1 VNVTYQELLTYVIE
15 PLVSSVAPDS
25 LKFVESFIRNLG
37 RPALTDNKYYGVLA
51 VSKKER
57 GMLERVVE
65 NNKEVFNTAF
75 NLLYN
80 TKKIVDQEYLM
91 ADISEND
98 KDILRLLW
106 DANEVVF
113 KAVLYHLY
121 GKEHKKELDKL
132 FKSSNR
138 DTSKYVVSYKGK
150 ALFGGK
156 RLSKAMTACAI
167 FQAYLEEYPATTLS
181 ELQKAFPCKEL
192 NDYYYDRYYNDLF
205 YEYKPDVID
214 EDGFEVLPRT
224 GGKDLGYMARAN
236 WDFYLKDKLLL
247 PIENGAKSAMC
258 VKMWRKGDFD
268 KLYDFVAKN
277 YPFISIN
284 GPFIEIEE
292 R

>member
-1 VNVTYQELLTYVIE
+1 
-15 PLVSSVAPDS
+15 
-25 LKFVESFIRNLG
+25 
-37 RPALTDNKYYGVLA
+37 
-51 VSKKER
+51 
-57 GMLERVVE
+57 M
-65 NNKEVFNTAF
+65 
-75 NLLYN
+75 
-80 TKKIVDQEYLM
+80 
-91 ADISEND
+91 
-98 KDILRLLW
+98 
-106 DANEVVF
+106 
-113 KAVLYHLY
+113 
-121 GKEHKKELDKL
+121 DKL

-138 DTSKYVVSYKGK
+138 DTSKYVVSYKGE

-167 FQAYLEEYPATTLS
+167 FQAYLKEYPATTLE
-181 ELQKAFPCKEL
+181 ELQKAFPCKAL

-236 WDFYLKDKLLL
+236 WDFYLKEEKLL
-247 PIENGAKSAMC
+247 PIENGAKRAMC

-277 YPFISIN
+277 YPFI
-284 GPFIEIEE
+284 EIEE